1 MSHTPDAGLSAP
13 DARRH
18 PSQRWPSLALLA
30 LSLGGCAYAPGFRTE
45 MVSNQTAGTQRT
57 TLVTLLRAAPDT
69 ESTATTATGNATPSN
84 AAATDAPPP
93 GAITSITP
101 ALIQQQRASR
111 RDEIPAEVKAL
122 FAQPQPYV
130 IGPGDVLNI
139 VVWDHPE
146 LAITPAG
153 GLGTDAGSLSGVGN
167 GYNVSPKGLIQF
179 PYIGTV
185 KLAGLTE
192 YEARDLI
199 TQKLAR
205 TIKDPQVTVRIQSY
219 RSGRVYLDG
228 EVRNPGLQA
237 LNDVPMTLPEAIGRA
252 GGFTGLAD
260 RAAIALSRQGKTV
273 QINLAQLTERGINP
287 SDILLQNGDM
297 VRVLGREEA
306 KVFVLGEVLRP
317 STQTLRNGRLTLNEA
332 LSDSGGVNPVSA
344 DPRQIYVI
352 RAQQPTQPQIF
363 HLDAKSPVAYALAEG
378 FELQARDVVY
388 VDPVPLVRWNRV
400 ISLIL
405 PSAQAVN
412 ISADANSKL
421 R

>member
-1 MSHTPDAGLSAP
+1 MAQ
-13 DARRH
+13 H
-18 PSQRWPSLALLA
+18 PSLLSKALTLSLLA
-30 LSLGGCAYAPGFRTE
+30 SALGGCAMAPGLYLTPE
-45 MVSNQTAGTQRT
+45 SAAGAQQRT
-57 TLVTLLRAAPDT
+57 TLLTLLRDPASPKPPAAPT
-69 ESTATTATGNATPSN
+69 SAQAAPAAQTTTP
-84 AAATDAPPP
+84 AAVDAPPP
-93 GAITSITP
+93 GAITPITP
-101 ALIQQQRASR
+101 ALVQQQLAN
-111 RDEIPAEVKAL
+111 RDDQVPADVKAL
-122 FAQPQPYV
+122 FGQPQPYT
-130 IGPGDVLNI
+130 IGAGDVLNI

-153 GLGTDAGSLSGVGN
+153 ATTTAAQGGDTTTQSVVGN

-179 PYIGTV
+179 PHIGAV

-199 TQKLAR
+199 TQKLAK

-237 LNDVPMTLPEAIGRA
+237 LNDIPMTLPEAIGRA
-252 GGFTGLAD
+252 GGFGPQAD
-260 RAAIALSRQGKTV
+260 RAAIELARQGKITR
-273 QINLAQLTERGINP
+273 INLAQLTTKGINP
-287 SDILLQNGDM
+287 NDILLQHGDM

-332 LSDSGGVNPVSA
+332 LADSGGVNPVSA

-352 RAQQPTQPQIF
+352 RAQQPTQPEIF

-378 FELQARDVVY
+378 FELKARDVIY

-412 ISADANSKL
+412 TSRDAAAA

>member
-1 MSHTPDAGLSAP
+1 MHISLSRA
-13 DARRH
+13 
-18 PSQRWPSLALLA
+18 LALAPLI
-30 LSLGGCAYAPGFRTE
+30 LVLGGCAYAPGFYAAPDSSSDSSTPR
-45 MVSNQTAGTQRT
+45 RT
-57 TLVTLLRAAPDT
+57 TLLTLLREPG
-69 ESTATTATGNATPSN
+69 STAPKATEAVTATPDA
-84 AAATDAPPP
+84 DAPPP

-101 ALIQQQRASR
+101 TLVQQLRAGR
-111 RDEIPAEVKAL
+111 DDEIPADVKAL

-130 IGPGDVLNI
+130 IGAGDVLNI

-146 LAITPAG
+146 LAIIPAG
-153 GLGTDAGSLSGVGN
+153 TTTTSAQGGDATTQSVVGN
-167 GYNVSPKGLIQF
+167 GYNVSTRGLIQF
-179 PYIGTV
+179 PYIGAV

-199 TQKLAR
+199 TQKLAK

-219 RSGRVYLDG
+219 RSGRIYLDG

-237 LNDVPMTLPEAIGRA
+237 LNDIPMTLPEAIGRA
-252 GGFTGLAD
+252 GGLTTLAD
-260 RAAIALSRQGKTV
+260 RAAIALSRQGRTT

-287 SDILLQNGDM
+287 NDILLQHGDM
-297 VRVLGREEA
+297 VRVQGREEA

-332 LSDSGGVNPVSA
+332 LADSGGVNPVSA

-352 RAQQPTQPQIF
+352 RAQQPTQPEIF

-378 FELQARDVVY
+378 FELKARDVIY

-400 ISLIL
+400 ISLVL

-412 ISADANSKL
+412 TSRDAAAA